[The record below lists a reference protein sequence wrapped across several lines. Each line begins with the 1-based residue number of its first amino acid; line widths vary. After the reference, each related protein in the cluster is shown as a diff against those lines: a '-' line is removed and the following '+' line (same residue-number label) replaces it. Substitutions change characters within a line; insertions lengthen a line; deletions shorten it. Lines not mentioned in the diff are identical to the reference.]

1 MRETMK
7 INMLFVAIVLLLF
20 AGVFLVNGIAV
31 RLDERFHLQADLT
44 YGAVFEVGEDTRAL
58 LAALDSPVE
67 IFVLSDTGG
76 FGGSP
81 YLAQAQR
88 IIDQYSRFSS
98 FVTLEYVDYA
108 ANPLFAV
115 RFPELALSHGDL
127 VVQSG
132 GRVEHLRAQN
142 LFYFTQL
149 PDGNVSVVASRA
161 EEALTSA
168 ILSVVSEERVR
179 VALLTGNGT
188 TDGGVFPQMLL
199 NNNYAVQTV
208 SMTTAVFS
216 DFDVLLLLS
225 PTIDLSEDIV
235 RRLEAFLYN
244 NGRYGKMLIYTAGA
258 AQGALPNLD
267 TFLAE
272 WGIRFDD
279 GMVFETDPERTYH
292 FQPFYPIVRYVD
304 ERYALLLRD
313 PSMPFLAPLAR
324 PMELIFTARDGY
336 HLQTLLEFSETAGVR
351 PADAPEDFTASDA
364 TRRGPLP
371 ALAVSSFHAL
381 APDGEHLQ
389 SHILVSAST
398 GIFDTIALQ
407 NTSVSNAEYLL
418 NLLGDLT
425 GREDLISIRP
435 VSLAGRT
442 LGITSAQAM
451 RLGVILTGVLPLLIF
466 AAGASVWLYRRYK

>member
-1 MRETMK
+1 MK
-7 INMLFVAIVLLLF
+7 INMLFAVIVLLLF
-20 AGVFLVNGIAV
+20 AAVFLVNGIAV
-31 RLDERFHLQADLT
+31 QLGERFHLQVDLT

-58 LAALDSPVE
+58 LAALDAPIE
-67 IFVLSDTGG
+67 IFVLSDIGG

-88 IIDQYSRFSS
+88 IIDQYPRFSN

-132 GRVEHLRAQN
+132 ERVEHLRAAN

-168 ILSVVSEERVR
+168 ILSVVSEERIM
-179 VALLTGNGT
+179 VALLSGNGAA
-188 TDGGVFPQMLL
+188 DGDAFPQMLL
-199 NNNYAVQTV
+199 NNNYIVQTV
-208 SMTTAVFS
+208 NITTAVFS

-244 NGRYGKMLIYTAGA
+244 DGQYGKILIYTAGV

-267 TFLAE
+267 MFLAE

-279 GMVFETDPERTYH
+279 GMVFETSPERTYS
-292 FQPFYPIVRYVD
+292 FQPFYPTARYVD

-313 PSMPFLAPLAR
+313 PSMPFLMPLAR

-336 HLQTLLEFSETAGVR
+336 HVQTLLEFSETSGVR

-371 ALAVSSFHAL
+371 ALVASSVNVL
-381 APDGEHLQ
+381 APDGEHLR
-389 SHILVSAST
+389 SYIVVSAST
-398 GIFDTIALQ
+398 GIFDPIALQ

-418 NLLGDLT
+418 GLLGDLT
-425 GREDLISIRP
+425 GREDLVSIRP
-435 VSLAGRT
+435 TSLAGRT

-451 RLGVILTGVLPLLIF
+451 RLSVVLTGVLPLLIF
-466 AAGASVWLYRRYK
+466 AAGIGVWLYRRYK